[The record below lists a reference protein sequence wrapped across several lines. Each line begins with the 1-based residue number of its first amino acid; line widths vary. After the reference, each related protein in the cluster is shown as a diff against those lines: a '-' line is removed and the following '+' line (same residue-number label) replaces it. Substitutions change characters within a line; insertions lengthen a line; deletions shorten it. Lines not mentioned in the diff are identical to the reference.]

1 VEVTPRPVVSPVAG
15 SPVQRPLRV
24 LLVDDNAINRLLGE
38 RLLVREGHSVR
49 VSSDGVDALA
59 LLEAG
64 RFDVILMD
72 VQMPTL
78 DGLEVTRRLRARGD
92 RTPVIALTANAVL
105 GVREAC
111 LEAGMNDYVAKPI
124 ELVTLRAA
132 LLRLTSPAPGGG
144 E

>member
-1 VEVTPRPVVSPVAG
+1 
-15 SPVQRPLRV
+15 
-24 LLVDDNAINRLLGE
+24 LVDDNAINRLLGE

-132 LLRLTSPAPGGG
+132 LLRLTSPEPGGG